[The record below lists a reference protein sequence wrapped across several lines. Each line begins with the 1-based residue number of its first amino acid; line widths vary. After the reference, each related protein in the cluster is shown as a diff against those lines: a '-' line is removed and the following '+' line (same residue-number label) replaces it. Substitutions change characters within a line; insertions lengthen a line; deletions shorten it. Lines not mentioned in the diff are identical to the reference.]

1 MVVLL
6 TLLLTTKLDQRLLMN
21 QQLKQVIGLL
31 QVTTLELKQQVKTW
45 IESNP
50 LIELKEE
57 TPEDEQEANDYQ
69 THGKIKVLRCACM
82 KLYASKCPI
91 PTNRHP
97 TPKKNVRMAVA
108 YSQNRP
114 APSLG

>member
-1 MVVLL
+1 
-6 TLLLTTKLDQRLLMN
+6 
-21 QQLKQVIGLL
+21 
-31 QVTTLELKQQVKTW
+31 
-45 IESNP
+45 
-50 LIELKEE
+50 
-57 TPEDEQEANDYQ
+57 
-69 THGKIKVLRCACM
+69 M

-91 PTNRHP
+91 PTNKHP